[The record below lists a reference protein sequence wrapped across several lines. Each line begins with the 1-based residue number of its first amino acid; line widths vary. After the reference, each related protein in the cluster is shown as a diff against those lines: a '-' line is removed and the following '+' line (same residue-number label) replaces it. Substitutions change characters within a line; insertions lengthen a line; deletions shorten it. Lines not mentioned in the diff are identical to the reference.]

1 MKSTSTTLKTL
12 RLYLRYTF
20 AYKRDFFIGSI
31 GSVLANITQS
41 IIPPLIIAKMFVALQ
56 RAYAEHIPLEFKHFK
71 SYIIAYAFTMLMGAL
86 FWRIQSYFV
95 WQFEIKIRRDI
106 ANDVYG
112 HLQAQS
118 QRFHADHF
126 AGALVSQTNK
136 FIGSYER
143 LMDDFIWNILP
154 GLTSTCLGIA
164 VLFFV
169 SPGYAITL
177 LFIALLYIF
186 IMSRRVKKQ
195 LPYNVAESAKE
206 SQQTAALAD
215 AVTN

>member
-71 SYIIAYAFTMLMGAL
+71 SYIIAYAFTMLNGHS
-86 FWRIQSYFV
+86 FGRIQSDHV
-95 WQFEIKIRRDI
+95 WQSSKLKYAETLPMMFTAICRRRV
-106 ANDVYG
+106 NG
-112 HLQAQS
+112 
-118 QRFHADHF
+118 FHADHF

-154 GLTSTCLGIA
+154 GLTSTCSESPYFF
-164 VLFFV
+164 LFHRD
-169 SPGYAITL
+169 
-177 LFIALLYIF
+177 
-186 IMSRRVKKQ
+186 MQ
-195 LPYNVAESAKE
+195 LCYS
-206 SQQTAALAD
+206 
-215 AVTN
+215 